1 MKQALTK
8 VKPYLRWV
16 ILGATLFFLAT
27 ALRHNWHEVSA
38 IRLDSQAWMYLGLSF
53 GVTLVAHSWAGW
65 VWGWILKEFN
75 QPVDM
80 VWATRTFLTTNIA
93 KYLPGNVW
101 HFYQRITAVR
111 ETEIALEAAT
121 LSVVMEPLL
130 MAASA
135 LAIGLLGVES
145 GTRGLQALSVITVA
159 IGIHPQVLNP
169 IAQRLSQAK
178 AKMLPDS
185 PRGTHFEISRYPL
198 RPWLGELGFVILRSA
213 GFLFI
218 ASAVGSFT
226 LEQIPLIVGAF
237 SLAWLLGL
245 IVPGAPG
252 GMGVF
257 EASTLLML
265 EQHFSSGM
273 ILSAV
278 ALYRAISILAES
290 GGAGLAYLHRY
301 VRG

>member
-1 MKQALTK
+1 MKQALSRL
-8 VKPYLRWV
+8 KPYLRLV
-16 ILGATLFFLAT
+16 ILGATLFFLGG
-27 ALRHNWHEVSA
+27 ALRQNWEDIATIQLHSREWTY
-38 IRLDSQAWMYLGLSF
+38 IGLALA
-53 GVTLVAHSWAGW
+53 VTLIAQSWAGW

-101 HFYQRITAVR
+101 HFYQRITAAK
-111 ETEIALEAAT
+111 ESDIAVEAAT

-135 LAIGLLGVES
+135 LAIGLVGVES
-145 GTRGLQALSVITVA
+145 GTRGIQAFSVVVVA

-169 IAQRLSQAK
+169 IAQRLSRAK
-178 AKMLPDS
+178 SKMFS
-185 PRGTHFEISRYPL
+185 ESGEEEYFEISRYPL
-198 RPWLGELGFVILRSA
+198 RPWLGELGFLILRGT
-213 GFLFI
+213 GFLLVV
-218 ASAVGSFT
+218 SAVGSF
-226 LEQIPLIVGAF
+226 EPEEIPLLVGAF

-245 IVPGAPG
+245 VVPGAPG

-257 EASTLLML
+257 EASALVML
-265 EQHFSSGM
+265 EQHFSTGT
-273 ILSAV
+273 ILSSV

-290 GGAGLAYLHRY
+290 GGAGLAHLDRY